1 VEERWSG
8 GCCLGEKNSS
18 REVRLQDRSEARE
31 GGAAPLKDMGL
42 GLGFSFLYSSNV
54 SKLPPILVCVEDQYL

>member
-1 VEERWSG
+1 MEERWSG

-42 GLGFSFLYSSNV
+42 GLGFSFFVFFLCF
-54 SKLPPILVCVEDQYL
+54 KIAPFFVCVEDQYL